1 MFLLERTGFS
11 KKREKGEEYG
21 LVQSKKREEGGRGM
35 VWARAKSERKGGGGW
50 FGPEQ
55 KARGRGEGVVWARAK
70 SERKRGLP
78 FVPFCARPNF
88 HAAEKRNMPRMGGKN
103 LRKRVLRGLREIQ
116 EEV

>member
-35 VWARAKSERKGGGGW
+35 VWARAKSERK
-50 FGPEQ
+50 
-55 KARGRGEGVVWARAK
+55 GEGVVWARAK